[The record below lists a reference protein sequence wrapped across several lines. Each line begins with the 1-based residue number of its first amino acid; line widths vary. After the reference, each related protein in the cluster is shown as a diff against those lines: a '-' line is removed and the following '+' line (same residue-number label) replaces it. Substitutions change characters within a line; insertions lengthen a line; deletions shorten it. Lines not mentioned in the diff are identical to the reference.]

1 MIVFVVIG
9 HAGDYD
15 YYRTWM
21 TKGFEDE
28 INAKEY
34 KHLCTEE
41 ARRIT
46 LELQELNDTLLKQW
60 QDTGDPNDYWERYAK
75 IAEDNKVDEYF
86 DHDELI
92 DYTIEE
98 LEIK

>member
-1 MIVFVVIG
+1 
-9 HAGDYD
+9 
-15 YYRTWM
+15 
-21 TKGFEDE
+21 
-28 INAKEY
+28 
-34 KHLCTEE
+34 
-41 ARRIT
+41 

-86 DHDELI
+86 EVDELI